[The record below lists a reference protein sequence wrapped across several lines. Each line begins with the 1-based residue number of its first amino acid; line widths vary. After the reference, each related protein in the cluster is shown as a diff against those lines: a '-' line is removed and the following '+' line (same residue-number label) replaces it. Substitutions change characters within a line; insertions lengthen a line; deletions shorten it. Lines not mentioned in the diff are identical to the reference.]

1 MMRKFILPFF
11 LLAVPAAALSVEDDS
26 TITKVVKLLQEMLDK
41 SKEDGT
47 NDRTVYAKFKCYC
60 DTTTAKK
67 TKAIEET
74 TAAIEAAEAQLEDLR
89 AQNTKLSQEVAQLE
103 SDMAANKAARE
114 EATAL
119 RDKEKAEFEQTK
131 EDLETGIDQLERAY
145 NLLAAIGAD
154 QTVSGDTDSAQLMAG
169 GASEAAGYPGDKG
182 LFLTKNS
189 NVQKRAVKELDED
202 MKAALRAASVFL
214 SGKQR
219 AKLHSFLQAPFTGNY
234 NAQSGEIVGVIKNMQ
249 DTFKSNLESAITAE
263 EKAQKEYDEFM
274 ELKTKEYDEMEE
286 LFEAKKKEIGDNAAE
301 ISTISSEVETME
313 AELAADQEF
322 LATLTERCASKAK
335 EFEKRN
341 MLRAGE
347 EAAIAEAISILNS
360 DAAFASFGKVDAT
373 STGATGFVQG
383 AASFIQVSESE
394 PTLRKKLSTE
404 LILAS
409 RKAHS
414 VRVARVAMAISD
426 GNPFKKVL
434 EMINKTIGVIEAEEA
449 DDVKKKDTCAEEQ
462 ETNEKNKADK
472 EVDIQTLESNIDSIE
487 VAIEGTKESIE
498 LATEDLGLN
507 RDSQK
512 STTATR
518 TSAHAVFTETL
529 SNCEDAEKILAKA
542 IEVLDEYYA
551 FLHSHN
557 AEKTYEEKAGKD
569 AGGGNMERLEG
580 LSVEE
585 LEAACSEKP
594 ECVGF
599 NTAGWLKSS
608 LGEESSWYD
617 WDGGSLYV
625 KMLNGVPA
633 YESPTKLIQM
643 SRDEP
648 LEGEPTEEFSSGQ
661 GESGNKA
668 IDMLNFIAGETK
680 TEKENAIKDEQAN
693 QMAYESE
700 MQALTASET
709 TLLENID
716 TYKLDLASQE
726 KQLEETKE
734 DLATTE
740 AEHTAIVK
748 YLAEIEPGCEFIKA
762 NYETRKQNREAE
774 ISALNE
780 ASSLLMGTPAY
791 QAAEA
796 KAARAAQG
804 ECGPMCAELGD
815 DHAKCHA
822 CLEGVTV
829 FGYCSGEGNGS
840 APGCAEATETS
851 SAVALE

>member
-1 MMRKFILPFF
+1 
-11 LLAVPAAALSVEDDS
+11 
-26 TITKVVKLLQEMLDK
+26 
-41 SKEDGT
+41 
-47 NDRTVYAKFKCYC
+47 
-60 DTTTAKK
+60 
-67 TKAIEET
+67 
-74 TAAIEAAEAQLEDLR
+74 
-89 AQNTKLSQEVAQLE
+89 
-103 SDMAANKAARE
+103 
-114 EATAL
+114 
-119 RDKEKAEFEQTK
+119 
-131 EDLETGIDQLERAY
+131 
-145 NLLAAIGAD
+145 
-154 QTVSGDTDSAQLMAG
+154 MAG
-169 GASEAAGYPGDKG
+169 GASERAGYPGDAG
-182 LFLTKNS
+182 FMTKTS
-189 NVQKRAVKELDED
+189 KVKKIKFDALDED

-214 SGKQR
+214 TGKQR
-219 AKLHSFLQAPFTGNY
+219 STLHSFLQAPFTGNY
-234 NAQSGEIVGVIKNMQ
+234 NAQSGEIVGVIKSMT
-249 DTFKSNLESAITAE
+249 DTFKANLESTRAAE
-263 EKAQKEYDEFM
+263 EK
-274 ELKTKEYDEMEE
+274 KEYDEMMEVKTAEYEEMSE
-286 LFEAKKKEIGDNAAE
+286 LFEAKKKEIGDNAAQ

-322 LATLTERCASKAK
+322 LATLTDRCAAKKA

-394 PTLRKKLSTE
+394 PTLRKKLSAE

-462 ETNEKNKADK
+462 ETNETNK

-542 IEVLDEYYA
+542 IEVLDQYYA

-557 AEKTYEEKAGKD
+557 AEKTYEKHALKD
-569 AGGGNMERLEG
+569 SGGGNMERLAG

-643 SRDEP
+643 SLREP

-740 AEHTAIVK
+740 AEHAAIVK
-748 YLAEIEPGCEFIKA
+748 YLAEIEPGCTFIQT

-796 KAARAAQG
+796 KAARDAQG
-804 ECGPMCAELGD
+804 ECGPTCAELGD
-815 DHAKCHA
+815 DHAKCQA

-829 FGYCSGEGNGS
+829 FGYCSQNEA
-840 APGCAEATETS
+840 APGCSEATATS
-851 SAVALE
+851 SAAALE

>member
-1 MMRKFILPFF
+1 MMQKFIFLPFF
-11 LLAVPAAALSVEDDS
+11 LLAVPAAALSSQEDS

-60 DTTTAKK
+60 DTTTEKK
-67 TKAIEET
+67 TKAIAET
-74 TAAIEAAEAQLEDLR
+74 SAAIEAAEAQLEDLR
-89 AQNTKLSQEVAQLE
+89 AQNTKLSQEVAKLE
-103 SDMAANKAARE
+103 SDMAENKAARE

-119 RDKEKAEFEQTK
+119 REKEKADFEK
-131 EDLETGIDQLERAY
+131 EEADLVTGIDQLDRAY
-145 NLLAAIGAD
+145 NLLAAIGGD
-154 QTVSGDTDSAQLMAG
+154 QTISGDTDSAQLMAG
-169 GASEAAGYPGDKG
+169 GASERAGFKG
-182 LFLTKNS
+182 VDFLTKKS
-189 NVQKRAVKELDED
+189 NVQKRNLGALDED

-214 SGKQR
+214 SGEQR
-219 AKLHSFLQAPFTGNY
+219 SKLHSFLQAPFTGNY
-234 NAQSGEIVGVIKNMQ
+234 NSQSGEIVGVIKNMK
-249 DTFKSNLESAITAE
+249 DTFEANLESTRQNE
-263 EKAQKEYDEFM
+263 EKKQKEYDEMM
-274 ELKTKEYDEMEE
+274 EVKTAEYDEMEE
-286 LFEAKKKEIGDNAAE
+286 LFEAKKKEIGDNAAQ

-313 AELAADQEF
+313 AELASDQEF
-322 LATLTERCASKAK
+322 LAALTERCSMKKK

-360 DAAFASFGKVDAT
+360 DAAFDSFGKVDAT
-373 STGATGFVQG
+373 STGATGF
-383 AASFIQVSESE
+383 IQLSESE
-394 PTLRKKLSTE
+394 PQLRSKAAQE

-409 RKAHS
+409 RKVHS
-414 VRVARVAMAISD
+414 VRVARIAMAISD

-434 EMINKTIGVIEAEEA
+434 EMINKTIGIIEAEEA
-449 DDVKKKDTCAEEQ
+449 DDVEKKETCIEEQ
-462 ETNEKNKADK
+462 TTNEKNRDDK
-472 EVDIQTLESNIDSIE
+472 EKDIQTLESNIDALK
-487 VAIEGTKESIE
+487 VAIEGTEESIS
-498 LATEDLGLN
+498 LATEDLALN

-529 SNCEDAEKILAKA
+529 NNCMDAEKILAKA
-542 IEVLDEYYA
+542 VEVLTKYYE

-557 AEKTYEEKAGKD
+557 AEKSYDMKKGKD
-569 AGGGNMERLEG
+569 SGGGNLERLTG

-585 LEAACSEKP
+585 LETACSEKAD
-594 ECVGF
+594 CVGF
-599 NTAGWLKSS
+599 NSAGWLKSS
-608 LGEESSWYD
+608 LADPSEWYD
-617 WDGGSLYV
+617 WDGGDLYV

-633 YESPTKLIQM
+633 YEKPTQLLQTKQ
-643 SRDEP
+643 P
-648 LEGEPTEEFSSGQ
+648 LEGEPDSEFSSGQ

-668 IDMLNFIAGETK
+668 IDMLVFIAGETK
-680 TEKENAIKDEQAN
+680 AEKEQAISDEQAS
-693 QMAYESE
+693 QMAFETE

-716 TYKLDLASQE
+716 TYKLDLATQE

-734 DLATTE
+734 DMNTTV
-740 AEHTAIVK
+740 AEHAAIVK

-762 NYETRKQNREAE
+762 NYDTRKQNREAE

-780 ASSLLMGTPAY
+780 ASKLLMGTPAY

-804 ECGPMCAELGD
+804 DCGPTCAELGD
-815 DHAKCHA
+815 DHAKCQA

-829 FGYCSGEGNGS
+829 FGYCSQNEG
-840 APGCAEATETS
+840 APGCSEATATG
-851 SAVALE
+851 SAAALER